1 MEENTT
7 QSHETEREMEESKR
21 RDAEQDCELRL
32 VLLGW
37 AGSGKSSV
45 GNAVLGFRAFEPR
58 CSADSTK
65 PLTVKCEKKCASAAG
80 RKVAVVDTPDWF
92 YSERP
97 PEEVHHQLYLCESLS
112 APGPHAFLFCIP
124 MHRPNEQDLQAL
136 DALEKVFGPES
147 VSKHTVIV
155 FTHTQHLSKDLTLE
169 EHLSTKRKDLL
180 ELVEKCGDR
189 YHVLKLRA
197 EGEADEEE
205 RKERKSVE
213 ELLEKVEKM
222 VKESGKE
229 FYTFP
234 PLVQKDSGVKSREE
248 TEGNEEGDESV
259 RRRRGGEEEER
270 CEEMAEGSAD
280 GLEVVEDEDS
290 TLSPPSPPPSFLRWL
305 WDSVVGWVLW
315 LPNMVRG
322 STLLGSFVGLFVGG
336 IFGGVLGATVGSVA
350 TEVGRRKPQNQKTK
364 SK

>member
-1 MEENTT
+1 MSPALENMEESTT
-7 QSHETEREMEESKR
+7 QSHKTEAEVEESKR

-45 GNAVLGFRAFEPR
+45 GNAVLGFKAFEPR
-58 CSADSTK
+58 CSADSEK
-65 PLTVKCEKKCASAAG
+65 PLTMKCEKKCASVAG
-80 RKVAVVDTPDWF
+80 RKVAIVDTPDWF

-97 PEEVHHQLYLCESLS
+97 QEEVHHQLYLCKSLS

-124 MHRPNEQDLQAL
+124 VRRPNEQDLQAL

-155 FTHTQHLSKDLTLE
+155 FTHTEQLSKDLTLE
-169 EHLSTKRKDLL
+169 EHLSTERKDLL

-205 RKERKSVE
+205 RKGRKNVE

-229 FYTFP
+229 FYTIP
-234 PLVQKDSGVKSREE
+234 PLVQMDSK
-248 TEGNEEGDESV
+248 GNEEGDESV
-259 RRRRGGEEEER
+259 RRRRGVEEEER
-270 CEEMAEGSAD
+270 CEEMTEGSAD

-290 TLSPPSPPPSFLRWL
+290 ALSPPSPPPSFMRWL